1 MLLQTDRAAY
11 VGNDVAKGTTTVTE
25 VALDLISIGRS
36 AAGWRI
42 RKPS

>member
-25 VALDLISIGRS
+25 VALDLH
-36 AAGWRI
+36 AAFP
-42 RKPS
+42 KTE